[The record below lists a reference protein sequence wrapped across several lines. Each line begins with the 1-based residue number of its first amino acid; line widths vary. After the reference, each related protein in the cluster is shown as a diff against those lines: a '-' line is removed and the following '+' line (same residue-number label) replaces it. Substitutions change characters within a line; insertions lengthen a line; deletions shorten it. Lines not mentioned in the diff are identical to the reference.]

1 MATGEPRLGPPEAVA
16 LSALRCNSWKLQYLA
31 LEATDQRRN
40 VAKPDQGAPG
50 RGPTAGAGRDAPQSS
65 PSLGIGPAWRS
76 NASRAAGDRYQPSG
90 TKVDSVV

>member
-1 MATGEPRLGPPEAVA
+1 MATGEPAWDHLRPPH
-16 LSALRCNSWKLQYLA
+16 LSALPAIQWKLQNLA
-31 LEATDQRRN
+31 LKATDQRRN

-50 RGPTAGAGRDAPQSS
+50 RGPDGSAGRDAPQSS
-65 PSLGIGPAWRS
+65 PSLKTHSAWRS